1 MKYLTMMTDDEIK
14 YVCSIIPLQDTVRY
28 FKQYPK
34 EFAKIMP
41 GFRATSLKSQK
52 QVSYVLFKNRNQRYV
67 SWFIENIIE
76 NWLNQIQN
84 KISQIVDNGESK
96 ETAWLQTFSHC
107 YFIDNIGLFFKL
119 IGEEIS
125 EETITLL
132 AQGISIIRDL
142 DDNVNELE
150 KFAKKKEQ
158 EQVRLE
164 KKMKCV
170 QSDLDKAK
178 KKITYY
184 SNEVKSLKLT
194 NYELKRL
201 NNVIPVKDQKIEE
214 LENEVK
220 ERKATIRQLKDNL
233 SKVSKEQQKLEIKIR
248 EEFEKKKTTELI
260 EQTVFPKPKCPKDM
274 EEFRDYFSLNLEN
287 LGIEINHDYYYFLK
301 DYICEILF
309 TGKPIL
315 INRNTGFAFLKCV
328 SNALVSSPTVA
339 TLVFEPNISIEV
351 INDFLSSKNRIV
363 CLDNFIGHFD
373 ETILFTICDRHKDK
387 IIVLTVTYDRT
398 LKYVPEEFLMYCNY
412 LNINRIDAFTQTKEL
427 TEDPSTIEEIE
438 VSDFTIVPN
447 TKWAM
452 LLKDILEELGVYK
465 VLSTYFMSH
474 IADEDSLIRIL
485 AFNILPYC
493 VDVLNIS
500 PYDISERLNKYA
512 GDNGRCCCKRLFRR
526 WFT

>member
-14 YVCSIIPLQDTVRY
+14 YVCSVIPLQDSVRY

-41 GFRATSLKSQK
+41 GFRTTSLKSQK
-52 QVSYVLFKNRNQRYV
+52 QVSYVLFKNRNQRYI
-67 SWFIENIIE
+67 SWFIENTIE
-76 NWLNQIQN
+76 NWLDQIQN
-84 KISQIVDNGESK
+84 EILRIMDNGESK
-96 ETAWLQTFSHC
+96 EAAWLQTFPCC

-119 IGEEIS
+119 IEEELSDESIM
-125 EETITLL
+125 LL
-132 AQGISIIRDL
+132 AQSINQIRNLNDHCIK
-142 DDNVNELE
+142 LE
-150 KFAKKKEQ
+150 ESSDKKDQKQMEFEKEI
-158 EQVRLE
+158 
-164 KKMKCV
+164 KCV

-178 KKITYY
+178 KKVADY
-184 SNEVKSLKLT
+184 SDEIKL
-194 NYELKRL
+194 LKRTNAKL
-201 NNVIPVKDQKIEE
+201 EKLINVIPIKDQKIEE
-214 LENEVK
+214 LEKDVK
-220 ERKATIRQLKDNL
+220 DSKTTIRQLKEKL
-233 SKVSKEQQKLEIKIR
+233 SVVSKEQQKLEIKFR
-248 EEFEKKKTTELI
+248 EELKRKRATELI

-274 EEFRDYFSLNLEN
+274 EEFCDYFSFNLEN
-287 LGIEINHDYYYFLK
+287 LGIEIDHDYYSFLE

-315 INRNTGFAFLKCV
+315 INRNTGFAFMKCI

-339 TLVFEPNISIEV
+339 TLVFEPNISIET

-373 ETILFTICDRHKDK
+373 ETILSTICDRHKDK

-412 LNINRIDAFTQTKEL
+412 LNINRIDAFTKTKEL

-452 LLKDILEELGVYK
+452 FLKDILEELGFYK

>member
-1 MKYLTMMTDDEIK
+1 M
-14 YVCSIIPLQDTVRY
+14 
-28 FKQYPK
+28 
-34 EFAKIMP
+34 
-41 GFRATSLKSQK
+41 
-52 QVSYVLFKNRNQRYV
+52 FKNYNQLFV
-67 SWFIENIIE
+67 SNYIEKFIDFWIKS
-76 NWLNQIQN
+76 IQSN
-84 KISQIVDNGESK
+84 ISQLLDKGNSK
-96 ETAWLQTFSHC
+96 EAAWLQTFPYC
-107 YFIDNIGLFFKL
+107 YFADNIGLFFKL
-119 IGEEIS
+119 IGEELS
-125 EETITLL
+125 EGTITLI
-132 AQGISIIRDL
+132 AQSVNIIRDL
-142 DDNVNELE
+142 DDNIE
-150 KFAKKKEQ
+150 KLKESAKKKEQ
-158 EQVRLE
+158 EQVHLE
-164 KKMKCV
+164 KNLKNI
-170 QSDLDKAK
+170 QSNLDKAK
-178 KKITYY
+178 EKSTDYFNK
-184 SNEVKSLKLT
+184 VKSLKCT
-194 NYELKRL
+194 NEKLEKL
-201 NNVIPVKDQKIEE
+201 IEVIPIKDRKIEE
-214 LENEVK
+214 LERKVK
-220 ERKATIRQLKDNL
+220 EYKETVCQLKENL
-233 SKVSKEQQKLEIKIR
+233 SETSKEQQKLAIK
-248 EEFEKKKTTELI
+248 EDLEKKKASEFI
-260 EQTVFPKPKCPKDM
+260 KQTVFPKPKCPKDM
-274 EEFRDYFSLNLEN
+274 EEFRDYFSFNLEN
-287 LGIEINHDYYYFLK
+287 LGIETDHDYYSFLK

-315 INRNTGFAFLKCV
+315 INRNTGFTFMKCV
-328 SNALVSSPTVA
+328 SNVLVSSPTVA
-339 TLVFEPNISIEV
+339 TLVFEPNISIET